1 MKKPLYILLLFLSN
15 LAVCQEYTP
24 LLDTYNQWS
33 VRYCFSGCSTDVY
46 YTNGDTIV
54 DAMNYKVLDGYHFI
68 SRGFLLREDVTE
80 KKVYLKPFYQ
90 VALEIIFST
99 ISPLRLETL

>member
-46 YTNGDTIV
+46 YTNDRKAYPTK
-54 DAMNYKVLDGYHFI
+54 NLQ
-68 SRGFLLREDVTE
+68 SLTE
-80 KKVYLKPFYQ
+80 VYLRQKTNI
-90 VALEIIFST
+90 E
-99 ISPLRLETL
+99 